1 VTKSNNNLPTIES
14 LSAADRET
22 ITAGLRRGAT
32 RREVMA
38 WLIASGATIAVA
50 GSIVSSAKKAIAA
63 TPKKGGK
70 IKFATDLHGP
80 SDTLDPG
87 LNTSDIDYT
96 RGRCNYNSLCQ
107 VNDDLST
114 RPELA

>member
-1 VTKSNNNLPTIES
+1 MPKSNNHLPTIDS

-22 ITAGLRRGAT
+22 ISVGLRRGAT
-32 RREVMA
+32 RREVMT
-38 WLIASGATIAVA
+38 WLIASGVTIAAA
-50 GSIVSSAKKAIAA
+50 GSIVSSAKKVLAA

-70 IKFATDLHGP
+70 IVFATDLHGP

-96 RGRCNYNSLCQ
+96 RCRRGTSHPCA
-107 VNDDLST
+107 V
-114 RPELA
+114 